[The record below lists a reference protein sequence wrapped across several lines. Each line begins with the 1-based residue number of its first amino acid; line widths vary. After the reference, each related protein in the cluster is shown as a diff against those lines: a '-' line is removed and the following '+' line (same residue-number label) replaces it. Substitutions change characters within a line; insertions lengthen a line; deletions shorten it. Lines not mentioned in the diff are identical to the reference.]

1 MRNPHQRFSNIIST
15 MNPTNTALMLALL
28 SEQTTPTIVEEI
40 SDTLM
45 YVGYCL
51 PTTTGYDD
59 PTWLIRRVKK
69 TINEDGSSLQT
80 IMYPNGERKYNQKW
94 SERAELVH
102 GHTIGWTTDN

>member
-1 MRNPHQRFSNIIST
+1 
-15 MNPTNTALMLALL
+15 MNPTSTSLMLALL
-28 SEQTTPTIVEEI
+28 GEQTTPAIVEEL

-69 TINEDGSSLQT
+69 TINEDGSSHQT

-94 SERAELVH
+94 NDRAELVFLH
-102 GHTIGWTTDN
+102 ASSWTESDN